1 MQPSSY
7 PYAIGTIR
15 RLWRAFTSGGSAD
28 LRQLDPLVAR
38 SWLRC
43 RALGVDPFKSL
54 PDCPAEEDG
63 LEARRARCERLISIA
78 KPFMEDIYQFAGES
92 DAVIYLTDRDLYVLD
107 ALGDAALFR
116 HMEGL
121 GLGVGVQ
128 LREACVGTTAAAIA
142 LHEGQPVQ
150 VVGPEH
156 YCHQLHVFTGTAAPI
171 YSPLGELIGV
181 IGISTLEKFSHPHT
195 ISALMATA
203 RAIENQLHAENMLSD
218 IHKHLDE
225 LNAALQSM
233 RHGIIFLTADGRIS
247 HINPQAGKALGLSHQ
262 KAQGRRL
269 RSLVELPAEI
279 DVALREGKPME
290 QREVIFRVGKE
301 PRPCVA
307 SVDVLREGD
316 ELNGFVIA
324 VEQAAQARRLA
335 QRAVGTLA
343 HFTFDDI
350 VGKSLRLTRVLYYA
364 RMIARSDS
372 TVLLL
377 GESGTG
383 KEMFAQAIH
392 NASQRASGP
401 FVAVN
406 CAAVPRELIAY
417 ELFGREG
424 DPQSGREGRPSKFEL
439 ADGGTI
445 FLDNVDGLPLDVQA
459 RLVHVIDSRGVYRL
473 NGAQAIPIDVRIIA
487 ASGDVNLLDRVQEG
501 RFRADLFYR
510 LHVLTLVIPP
520 LRKRGD
526 DVPLLIHSLIARFS
540 RRMGKH
546 VHISPEAMAVLQ
558 SYPWPG
564 NIREMENV
572 LERAMYM
579 VEDGGRLEVEH
590 LPRKLQEAVIGGAS
604 DDVLSLAEAER
615 QAIIRAGRACRGKV
629 TKMAEALGIGR
640 TTLWRKMRAY
650 GLSARSFKTRD
661 EG

>member
-15 RLWRAFTSGGSAD
+15 RLWRAFVAGEEVD
-28 LRQLDPLVAR
+28 LGQLDPLVAR

-43 RALGVDPFKSL
+43 RAMGVDPFASL
-54 PDCPAEEDG
+54 PLCPAGEEM
-63 LEARRARCERLISIA
+63 EAHWSRCEALVSIA
-78 KPFMEDIYQFAGES
+78 RPFMEDIFQFAGES
-92 DAVIYLTDRDLYVLD
+92 DVVVYLTDQTLYVLD
-107 ALGDAALFR
+107 VVGDAELMRRIEA
-116 HMEGL
+116 L
-121 GLGVGVQ
+121 GLGEGVY

-142 LHEGQPVQ
+142 MQEGQPVQ

-156 YCHQLHVFTGTAAPI
+156 YCRQLHAFTGTAAPI

-181 IGISTLEKFSHPHT
+181 IGISTLEKLSHPHT

-203 RAIENQLHAENMLSD
+203 RAIENQLHAESMLSD

-233 RHGIIFLTADGRIS
+233 RHGIIFLTANGRVN
-247 HINPQAGKALGLSHQ
+247 HINPQAGKALGISHE
-262 KAQGRRL
+262 KAQGRKL
-269 RSLVELPAEI
+269 GDLLELPADIEA
-279 DVALREGKPME
+279 ALREGKPME

-307 SVDVLREGD
+307 SVDVLREGEHLD
-316 ELNGFVIA
+316 GFVIT

-335 QRAVGTLA
+335 QRAVGTIA

-350 VGKSLRLTRVLYYA
+350 VGKNIHLTRVLYYA

-392 NASQRASGP
+392 NASQRAQGP
-401 FVAVN
+401 FVSIN
-406 CAAVPRELIAY
+406 CSAIPRELIAH
-417 ELFGREG
+417 ELFGYEG
-424 DPQSGREGRPSKFEL
+424 DPQSGLAGRPSKFEL

-459 RLVHVIDSRGVYRL
+459 SLVHIIDTKSIYRL
-473 NGAQAIPIDVRIIA
+473 NGTQAIPVDVRIIA
-487 ASGDVNLLDRVQEG
+487 ASSDVNLLDRVQEG

-526 DVPLLIHSLIARFS
+526 DVPLLIRNLVERFS
-540 RRMGKH
+540 RRMGKEIR
-546 VHISPEAMAVLQ
+546 ISPEAMAVLQ

-590 LPRKLQEAVIGGAS
+590 LPRKVQEAVIGGTHE
-604 DDVLSLAEAER
+604 DVLTLEEAER
-615 QAIIRAGRACRGKV
+615 QAIIRAGRVYRGKV
-629 TKMAEALGIGR
+629 TRMAEALGIGR
-640 TTLWRKMRAY
+640 TTLWRKMKAY
-650 GLSARSFKTRD
+650 GLSSRSFKSWD
-661 EG
+661 EE

>member
-15 RLWRAFTSGGSAD
+15 RLWRAFVAGEAVD
-28 LRQLDPLVAR
+28 LSQLDPLVAR

-43 RALGVDPFKSL
+43 RAIGIDPLGTL
-54 PDCPAEEDG
+54 PLCARPEEM
-63 LEARRARCERLISIA
+63 ETHRHRCEALISIA
-78 KPFMEDIYQFAGES
+78 RPFMEDIFQFAGES
-92 DAVIYLTDRDLYVLD
+92 DVVVYLADQSLYVLD
-107 ALGDAALFR
+107 AVGDAELMRRIEA
-116 HMEGL
+116 L
-121 GLGVGVQ
+121 GLGKGVY
-128 LREACVGTTAAAIA
+128 LLERCVGTTAASIA
-142 LHEGQPVQ
+142 MQEGQPVQ

-156 YCHQLHVFTGTAAPI
+156 YCRHLHAFTGTAAPI

-181 IGISTLEKFSHPHT
+181 IGLSTLEKLSHPHT

-203 RAIENQLHAENMLSD
+203 RAIENQLHAESMLSD

-225 LNAALQSM
+225 LNAALQTM
-233 RHGIIFLTADGRIS
+233 RHGILFLTAGGRVN
-247 HINPQAGKALGLSHQ
+247 HINPQAGKALGISHE
-262 KAQGRRL
+262 KAQGRKL
-269 RSLVELPAEI
+269 SELLELPADIET
-279 DVALREGKPME
+279 ALREGKPME
-290 QREVIFRVGKE
+290 QREVIFRVGGE

-307 SVDVLREGD
+307 SVDVLREGED
-316 ELNGFVIA
+316 LGGFVIT

-335 QRAVGTLA
+335 QRAVGTIA

-350 VGKSLRLTRVLYYA
+350 VGKNIRLTRVLYYA

-392 NASQRASGP
+392 NASQRAQGP
-401 FVAVN
+401 FVSIN
-406 CAAVPRELIAY
+406 CSAIPRELIAH
-417 ELFGREG
+417 ELFGYEG
-424 DPQSGREGRPSKFEL
+424 DPQSGRAGRPSKFEL

-459 RLVHVIDSRGVYRL
+459 SLVHIIDTKSIYRL
-473 NGAQAIPIDVRIIA
+473 NGTQAIPVDVRIIA
-487 ASGDVNLLDRVQEG
+487 ASSDVNLLDRVQEG

-526 DVPLLIHSLIARFS
+526 DVPLLIRNLVARFS
-540 RRMGKH
+540 RRMGKEIR
-546 VHISPEAMAVLQ
+546 ISPEAMAVLQ

-590 LPRKLQEAVIGGAS
+590 LPRKIQEAVIGGTNE
-604 DDVLSLAEAER
+604 DVLTLAEAER
-615 QAIIRAGRACRGKV
+615 QAIIRAGRVYRGKV
-629 TKMAEALGIGR
+629 TRMAQALGIGR
-640 TTLWRKMRAY
+640 TTLWRKMKAY
-650 GLSARSFKTRD
+650 GLSARSFRNWD

>member
-15 RLWRAFTSGGSAD
+15 RLWRAFVAGEPVD
-28 LRQLDPLVAR
+28 LNQLDPLVAR

-43 RALGVDPFKSL
+43 RALGLDPFGDL
-54 PDCPAEEDG
+54 PRCAAVDELEEH
-63 LEARRARCERLISIA
+63 RSRCEALGSIA
-78 KPFMEDIYQFAGES
+78 RPFMEDIFQFAGES
-92 DAVIYLTDRDLYVLD
+92 DIVIYLTDASLYVID
-107 ALGDAALFR
+107 ALGDIELLR
-116 HMEGL
+116 YIEQL
-121 GLGVGVQ
+121 GLGEGVY
-128 LREACVGTTAAAIA
+128 LREACLGTTSAAIA
-142 LHEGQPVQ
+142 VHEGQPVQ

-156 YCHQLHVFTGTAAPI
+156 YCRQLHAFTGTAAPI

-181 IGISTLEKFSHPHT
+181 IGISTLEKLSHPHT

-203 RAIENQLHAENMLSD
+203 RAIENQLHAESMLSD

-225 LNAALQSM
+225 LNAALQTM
-233 RHGIIFLTADGRIS
+233 RHGIIFLTANGRIN
-247 HINPQAGKALGLSHQ
+247 HINPQAGKALGISHE
-262 KAQGRRL
+262 KAQGRKL
-269 RSLVELPAEI
+269 CDLLELPADIEA
-279 DVALREGKPME
+279 ALREGKPME
-290 QREVIFRVGKE
+290 QREVIFRVGNE

-307 SVDVLREGD
+307 SVDVLREGNHLD
-316 ELNGFVIA
+316 GFVIT

-335 QRAVGTLA
+335 QRAVGTIA

-350 VGKSLRLTRVLYYA
+350 VGKNIRLTRVLYYA

-392 NASQRASGP
+392 NASQRAQGP
-401 FVAVN
+401 FVSIN
-406 CAAVPRELIAY
+406 CSAIPRELIAH
-417 ELFGREG
+417 ELFGYEG
-424 DPQSGREGRPSKFEL
+424 DPQSGRAGRPSKFEL

-459 RLVHVIDSRGVYRL
+459 SLVHIIDTKSIYRL
-473 NGAQAIPIDVRIIA
+473 NGTQAIPVDVRIIA
-487 ASGDVNLLDRVQEG
+487 ASSDVNLLDRVQEG

-526 DVPLLIHSLIARFS
+526 DVPLLIHNLVERFS
-540 RRMGKH
+540 RRMGKEIR
-546 VHISPEAMAVLQ
+546 ISPEAMAVLQ

-590 LPRKLQEAVIGGAS
+590 LPRKIQEAVIGGTNE
-604 DDVLSLAEAER
+604 DVLTLEEAER
-615 QAIIRAGRACRGKV
+615 QAIIRAGRVYRGKV
-629 TKMAEALGIGR
+629 TRMAEALGIGR

-650 GLSARSFKTRD
+650 GLSARSFKSWD
-661 EG
+661 ED